1 MDSPISI
8 LIFLVLLNL
17 VIGNAKNKKKVQ
29 KKRQRSFNQDPGR
42 KKSTGKQGQDL
53 RKSLDEYRKQI
64 EKEFGGQPGKK
75 TQPQQNRPAA
85 STASQLGEPQKQKAP
100 EPQKRMESVRDEPV
114 LQTAV
119 VDEGP
124 QTEYIDSKMKLE
136 PKKDILKAIIYN
148 EILNKPKSMTR

>member
-29 KKRQRSFNQDPGR
+29 KKRQRNFNQDTDR
-42 KKSTGKQGQDL
+42 EKSTGKQGQDL

-85 STASQLGEPQKQKAP
+85 STASQFGEPQKQKAP

>member
-29 KKRQRSFNQDPGR
+29 KKRQRSFNQDTDR
-42 KKSTGKQGQDL
+42 EKSTGKQGQDL

-85 STASQLGEPQKQKAP
+85 STASQFGEPQKQKAP

-136 PKKDILKAIIYN
+136 PKKDILKAIIY
-148 EILNKPKSMTR
+148 